1 MPPSIRVCVI
11 RLVTIFPALTLF
23 FLLIDVSSTYAQ
35 TNFIPLERGDVFERE
50 EHLTF
55 SPGLKLTGN
64 YRFRT
69 SKIHSESL
77 PESRS
82 ETNSP
87 EEFSFDQDL
96 RIHLRSMVHKVISLN
111 MEIATNQEPIYQSD
125 IRA

>member
-1 MPPSIRVCVI
+1 MPPCFRICAI
-11 RLVTIFPALTLF
+11 RLGSIFPALILLF
-23 FLLIDVSSTYAQ
+23 FLTDVRSVYAQ
-35 TNFIPLERGDVFERE
+35 ANFVPLERGDVSERE

-96 RIHLRSMVHKVISLN
+96 RIHLRSTVHQVI
-111 MEIATNQEPIYQSD
+111 
-125 IRA
+125 